1 MLSLMDAD
9 DWMLIDSGEFYGWW
23 VLWMIGD
30 DGNVSDDYGNDSD
43 NYGNDDDKYGRLKL
57 TENSLAD

>member
-9 DWMLIDSGEFYGWW
+9 DWMLIDSGEFNGWL
-23 VLWMIGD
+23 VMMAMILSL
-30 DGNVSDDYGNDSD
+30 NDDYGNDSD
-43 NYGNDDDKYGRLKL
+43 NYGRLKL